1 MKTMNII
8 LMGGPGS
15 GKGSMAERIL
25 EKYPLVHIATGD
37 LLRKNASQGTE
48 LGKQAK
54 TYMDLGALVPN
65 EITYQI
71 LEAGMADVGPDQ
83 GILLDGFPRNMEQA
97 KKLDEIFE
105 RIGREISLVI
115 QVDLDD
121 ETIVERTGKRR
132 VCTECGASYH
142 LEFKAPKIDDV
153 CDRCGGKVVQ
163 RDDDKPEAVHVRLK
177 TYYRE
182 TQPVTELYDERG
194 LLKHLD
200 NSGSLD
206 GSRAKLE
213 SILDAYQ
220 ADQAD

>member
-37 LLRKNASQGTE
+37 LLRKNASEGTE
-48 LGKQAK
+48 LGKLAK
-54 TYMDLGALVPN
+54 TYMDQGALVPN
-65 EITYQI
+65 DITYQI
-71 LEAGMADVGPDQ
+71 LEDGMAKVGEDE

-97 KKLDEIFE
+97 AKLDEIFE
-105 RIGREISLVI
+105 RIGREISFVL

-132 VCTECGASYH
+132 VCSECGASYH
-142 LEFKAPKIDDV
+142 LEFRAPKVEGV
-153 CDRCGGKVVQ
+153 CDRCGGKVIQ
-163 RDDDKPEAVHVRLK
+163 RDDDKREAVQVRLE

-182 TQPVTELYDERG
+182 TEPVTDLYDERG

-200 NSGSLD
+200 NSGSLED
-206 GSRAKLE
+206 SRAELE
-213 SILDAYQ
+213 RILEAY
-220 ADQAD
+220 

>member
-37 LLRKNASQGTE
+37 LLRKNASEGTE
-48 LGKQAK
+48 LGKLAK
-54 TYMDLGALVPN
+54 TYMDQGALVPN
-65 EITYQI
+65 DITYQI
-71 LEAGMADVGPDQ
+71 LEDGMAKVGEDE

-97 KKLDEIFE
+97 AKLDEIFE
-105 RIGREISLVI
+105 RIGREISFVL

-132 VCTECGASYH
+132 VCSECGASYH
-142 LEFKAPKIDDV
+142 LEFRAPKVEGV
-153 CDRCGGKVVQ
+153 CDRCGGKVIQ
-163 RDDDKPEAVHVRLK
+163 RDDDKREAVQVRLE

-182 TQPVTELYDERG
+182 TEPVTDLYDERG

-200 NSGSLD
+200 NSGSLED
-206 GSRAKLE
+206 SRAELE
-213 SILDAYQ
+213 RILDAYQ
-220 ADQAD
+220 A

>member
-54 TYMDLGALVPN
+54 AYMDQGALVPN

-71 LEAGMADVGPDQ
+71 LEAGMADVGADQ

-97 KKLDEIFE
+97 EKLDEIFE
-105 RIGREISLVI
+105 RIGRDISLVI

-121 ETIVERTGKRR
+121 DTIVERTGKRR

-142 LEFKAPKIDDV
+142 LEFKAPKVEGI
-153 CDRCGGKVVQ
+153 CDRCGGTVVQ
-163 RDDDKPEAVHVRLK
+163 RDDDKPEAVNVRLK

-182 TQPVTELYDERG
+182 TQPVTDLYADRG

-200 NSGSLD
+200 NSGSMED
-206 GSRAKLE
+206 SRAKLE
-213 SILDAYQ
+213 DILEAYQ
-220 ADQAD
+220 AEA